1 MHIACPPPIQS
12 IIDCHLSNILSS
24 FQQHRNSVESICI
37 LRDAT
42 YENGQIPDYS
52 NVLIREY
59 YLLRYFYAYFAEY
72 YYLYSIAFKKLG
84 LNFEKPISIASVGCG
99 AGIDFFALR
108 AVMPYGFRYNGFD
121 IINWDFPKDDNAS
134 FSLQNISD
142 IRLHDINVLM
152 FPKSLSEFSQEEF
165 DSFFNNFDPHSLRY
179 PFCIVSSMMDKGGE
193 YDVERTKRLERKIC
207 DTGYISQ
214 TVFPNQKDTTETFG
228 PNENACYDLISAS
241 CPQDVVDYLLKI
253 KESCVP
259 TSRCI
264 DCHIDRMPILTTDYV
279 RFQILYFTEA

>member
-1 MHIACPPPIQS
+1 MYMACPPPIQP
-12 IIDCHLSNILSS
+12 IIDHRLSTILSN
-24 FQQHRNSVESICI
+24 FRRHRNSVESICM
-37 LRDAT
+37 LKDVT
-42 YENGQIPDYS
+42 YENGRIPDYS
-52 NVLIREY
+52 NELVREY
-59 YLLRYFYAYFAEY
+59 YLLRYFYGYFAEY
-72 YYLYSIAFKKLG
+72 YFIFSQL
-84 LNFEKPISIASVGCG
+84 FEHIHLSDPISIASIGCG
-99 AGIDFFALR
+99 AGIDYYALKTLKWNTTIN
-108 AVMPYGFRYNGFD
+108 YCGYDIIDWGFRN
-121 IINWDFPKDDNAS
+121 INAS
-134 FSLQNISD
+134 FELINIAEIQLQNIN
-142 IRLHDINVLM
+142 ILM